1 MSFWKDM
8 SMFPEAIWY
17 LTLLVMNSWGH
28 RRTWIPFSPVS
39 LGMASPPVSLLRQ
52 NWGHL
57 LVFCENFVNVNDKG
71 NIQQFPSSRCGSVF
85 DRAEWGHVG
94 LCLEWQ
100 SFTHLSRKAIW
111 SNKNPKGS
119 WQLPGVVSV
128 PQPKLSTH
136 QVKELITAVGQS
148 CREWGAAC
156 SYPIWK
162 GLLFTAKEQNS
173 RIPATIIAALA
184 LPACLVVVFME
195 NFHEK

>member
-85 DRAEWGHVG
+85 DRAEWGHGG

-119 WQLPGVVSV
+119 WQLPGGVC
-128 PQPKLSTH
+128 
-136 QVKELITAVGQS
+136 A
-148 CREWGAAC
+148 
-156 SYPIWK
+156 
-162 GLLFTAKEQNS
+162 TAK
-173 RIPATIIAALA
+173 TINPSSERADHSCGQILQRMRS
-184 LPACLVVVFME
+184 CLLLSHLERFA
-195 NFHEK
+195 FYC